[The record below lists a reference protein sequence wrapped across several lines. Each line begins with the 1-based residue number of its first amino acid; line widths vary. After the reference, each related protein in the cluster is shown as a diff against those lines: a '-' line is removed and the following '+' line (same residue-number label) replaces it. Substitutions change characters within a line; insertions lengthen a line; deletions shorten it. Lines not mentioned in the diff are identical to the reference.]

1 MNTRSLLPFIS
12 QAAPAFTALTLLA
25 KFASCV
31 PSVNSFDHHINS
43 TWGLSKPATVGLLDH
58 RHITIQLQS
67 LDDLSLAWSRESRAF
82 NNKSFLLLR
91 WSPDSRRRDSPLAT
105 ISGLPPPL
113 HNPSIL
119 KSIGDSLGRYL
130 RLDANTVQFKHPRA
144 ARICVELDLS
154 APPPPAFI
162 VAIGDLKLH
171 QRIIFESRLLFCL
184 YCRLQGHSAPNC
196 RSLKRKL
203 ASVLAPPAAPSGK
216 DNCGGLL
223 PAGSV
228 SSRLPNLAHPLP
240 PDVLPRRPQGVCE
253 NAQCTLPSQISLF
266 FGLRQS
272 QTFLYKG
279 NIVIYNFC

>member
-1 MNTRSLLPFIS
+1 GLPFIS
-12 QAAPAFTALTLLA
+12 ITPSDYQAASAFTTLTLLA
-25 KFASCV
+25 KFSSCV

-67 LDDLSLAWSRESRAF
+67 LDDLSPAWSRESRAF

-91 WSPDSRRRDSPLAT
+91 WSPDSHLRDSLLAAVL
-105 ISGLPPPL
+105 GLPLPL

-119 KSIGDSLGRYL
+119 KSIGHSLGCYL
-130 RLDANTVQFKHPRA
+130 PSNANTVKFKHPRA
-144 ARICVELDLS
+144 TRICVELDLS

-171 QRIIFESRLLFCL
+171 QRIIFESRLLCWPH
-184 YCRLQGHSAPNC
+184 CSLQGHGAPNS

-203 ASVLAPPAAPSGK
+203 AFVLAPPATPSGK

-223 PAGSV
+223 PVGSV

-240 PDVLPRRPQGVCE
+240 PDELPRHPQGVCE
-253 NAQCTLPSQISLF
+253 NA
-266 FGLRQS
+266 
-272 QTFLYKG
+272 
-279 NIVIYNFC
+279 